1 MPAVRSRSPAGEDD
15 DDTDAMKEIE
25 GVIVFTHRLSGY
37 WPGAFGAAKEAKD
50 KIPVCSSMDGKTGL
64 NTETG
69 ELRACEGCPWN
80 EYGTGVDEKGNPSRG
95 KACKNMRRLYLLMD
109 GDPNLYL
116 LTVPPTSI
124 RDVNK
129 QLTKILTGGVPYT
142 GLIVKLKLEK
152 AQNANGVSYSKVVIS
167 KSGLLSQDKAAAVMQ
182 LRQEV
187 KAQYTDMAITADDY
201 APTAPKGKAVD
212 LYPSDA
218 EAAEMDGTVFEEA
231 PPHDD
236 GDAPLPFA

>member
-1 MPAVRSRSPAGEDD
+1 MGSP
-15 DDTDAMKEIE
+15 
-25 GVIVFTHRLSGY
+25 
-37 WPGAFGAAKEAKD
+37 
-50 KIPVCSSMDGKTGL
+50 
-64 NTETG
+64 
-69 ELRACEGCPWN
+69 
-80 EYGTGVDEKGNPSRG
+80 
-95 KACKNMRRLYLLMD
+95 
-109 GDPNLYL
+109 
-116 LTVPPTSI
+116 SI